1 MERLNNLNVI
11 EILGLLKLAF
21 LNEEAKELENILCNY
36 MYIKY
41 LVNLGK
47 ETINDEK
54 VEKVENCWDGLNWY
68 SYCGGNPVNMIDP
81 LGLSLE
87 CDRESPD
94 SLSNSG
100 KRARNRASKDP
111 DPDPNDYTA
120 DPRWGGKSSSDFEHY
135 MRSKNG
141 KVTDADIDFY
151 NNAVSFYANNAVN
164 LAISKMFTS
173 LFQEDAVMNN
183 LQTHM
188 PEVPENKTHAPIF
201 ASSRLEGVTLVAN
214 VNVSDL
220 GTVIKGMY
228 RQGIENSAQV
238 SPLLGMFYSMNS
250 VQGIIDSVL
259 GPGPGDNVSLYNEA
273 RSMTRGAF
281 NGFFTGYMMYSGYEL
296 GAGLYYA
303 ANKAISWV
311 SGFFSNITKAGVR
324 VGEYLAT
331 KAPNQVTPGIKA
343 LIGQY
348 IDDLG
353 RVQAWTANYDKYGRL
368 IARTDF
374 NAGNLKQGI
383 PKIHHH
389 TYEWGA
395 GKTPL
400 ETGSHL
406 PGEYKP

>member
-141 KVTDADIDFY
+141 KVTDDDIDF
-151 NNAVSFYANNAVN
+151 
-164 LAISKMFTS
+164 
-173 LFQEDAVMNN
+173 
-183 LQTHM
+183 
-188 PEVPENKTHAPIF
+188 
-201 ASSRLEGVTLVAN
+201 
-214 VNVSDL
+214 
-220 GTVIKGMY
+220 
-228 RQGIENSAQV
+228 
-238 SPLLGMFYSMNS
+238 
-250 VQGIIDSVL
+250 
-259 GPGPGDNVSLYNEA
+259 
-273 RSMTRGAF
+273 
-281 NGFFTGYMMYSGYEL
+281 
-296 GAGLYYA
+296 
-303 ANKAISWV
+303 
-311 SGFFSNITKAGVR
+311 
-324 VGEYLAT
+324 
-331 KAPNQVTPGIKA
+331 
-343 LIGQY
+343 
-348 IDDLG
+348 
-353 RVQAWTANYDKYGRL
+353 
-368 IARTDF
+368 
-374 NAGNLKQGI
+374 
-383 PKIHHH
+383 
-389 TYEWGA
+389 
-395 GKTPL
+395 
-400 ETGSHL
+400 
-406 PGEYKP
+406 